1 MPSHPRRPWCAATV
15 LLPAFLA
22 AACLAV
28 PAAPAG
34 AQDDGAPLKGEAALA
49 HPAVQL
55 AVKAAELI
63 KAGKIDEAM
72 ALRTREAQAEWKQ
85 MPAGDRAGIG
95 ARIAT
100 LTPDPTSF
108 AADVR
113 AFGELTVNGNSA
125 VLAVPTPKRRMAAY
139 FDREDGAWRI
149 ANGPIEFPAE
159 PDPDSQVRI
168 ENEDLLAHPVWPLVL
183 EYLDLVHAG
192 KIDEAK
198 RLATSEV
205 QAKWTE
211 EPASEKTESLAFLR
225 KNLPTR
231 TEVTEAV
238 KGGGDS
244 RAVLIV
250 ENDEVA
256 TLNVIRTERR
266 QQAPGEMSI
275 SSTTMAI
282 AFAKEGGAWKLAQ

>member
-15 LLPAFLA
+15 LLPALV
-22 AACLAV
+22 AACLA
-28 PAAPAG
+28 AG
-34 AQDDGAPLKGEAALA
+34 ATPTARAQEDGPFKGEAALA

-72 ALRTREAQAEWKQ
+72 ALRTAESRAEWTQ
-85 MPAGDRAGIG
+85 MPAGDRRDLG
-95 ARIAT
+95 ARLAT

-113 AFGELTVNGNSA
+113 AFGELTINGNSG
-125 VLAVPTPKRRMAAY
+125 VLAVPTPKRRVAAY

-149 ANGPIEFPAE
+149 ANGPIAFPAE
-159 PDPDSQVRI
+159 PDPGSQVRV
-168 ENEDLLAHPVWPLVL
+168 ENEELLAHPVWPLVL

-192 KIDEAK
+192 RIDEAK

-205 QAKWTE
+205 QAKWTA
-211 EPASEKTESLAFLR
+211 EPASEKAESLAFLR

-231 TEVTEAV
+231 TEVTEAA
-238 KGGGDS
+238 KGGGDA

-250 ENDEVA
+250 ENDELA

-282 AFAKEGGAWKLAQ
+282 AFAKEGGGWRLAQ

>member
-1 MPSHPRRPWCAATV
+1 MPSHPRRPSCAATV
-15 LLPAFLA
+15 VLPALVA
-22 AACLAV
+22 AACLA
-28 PAAPAG
+28 ASTTIAR
-34 AQDDGAPLKGEAALA
+34 AQEPIRGEAALA

-72 ALRTREAQAEWKQ
+72 ALRTRESQAEWKQ
-85 MPAGDRAGIG
+85 MPAEDRRGLG

-100 LTPDPTSF
+100 LTPEPTSF

-113 AFGELTVNGNSA
+113 AFGELTINGNSA
-125 VLAVPTPKRRMAAY
+125 VLGVETPKRRMAAY

-159 PDPDSQVRI
+159 PDPASQVRI
-168 ENEDLLAHPVWPLVL
+168 ENEDLLGHPVWPLAL

-192 KIDEAK
+192 RIDEAK
-198 RLATSEV
+198 RLATSDV
-205 QAKWTE
+205 QAKWAA
-211 EPASEKTESLAFLR
+211 EPASEKAESLAFLR

-231 TEVTEAV
+231 AEATEAL

-266 QQAPGEMSI
+266 QQSPGEMSI

-282 AFAKEGGAWKLAQ
+282 GFAKEGGAWKLAQ